1 LAVEV
6 LGERSLEIYIGN
18 WRMIPSRG
26 GTFELTVNGELLF
39 SKKTLGR
46 HAEPG
51 EIKALIQKKLA
62 QVREAQRG

>member
-1 LAVEV
+1 
-6 LGERSLEIYIGN
+6 
-18 WRMIPSRG
+18 MIPSRG